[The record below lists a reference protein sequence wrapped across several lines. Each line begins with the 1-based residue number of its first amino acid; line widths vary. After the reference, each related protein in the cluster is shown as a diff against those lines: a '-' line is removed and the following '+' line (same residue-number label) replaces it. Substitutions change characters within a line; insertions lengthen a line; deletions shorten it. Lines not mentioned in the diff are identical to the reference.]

1 MFAPTD
7 FCFIWHTAASTVGST
22 LFLCKEVSSV
32 WQPWRRLW
40 WNVLRRSSLGLPI
53 GLPKELSMCGATS
66 WLLLVLSACTCAWSR
81 LALHMLGI
89 WCLVYHGRSRGG
101 KQVVCGIWREACSK
115 CGGRARAGEARC
127 SLSYFGLVLGEWS
140 ARVGDKWCAE
150 QSHLHRRSERT
161 TVASVGLHGLHT
173 PWDVVVAP

>member
-1 MFAPTD
+1 MFAPTESCGWHLA

-22 LFLCKEVSSV
+22 LFLCKEVSLV

-53 GLPKELSMCGATS
+53 RLPKELSMCGATS

-89 WCLVYHGRSRGG
+89 WCLSW
-101 KQVVCGIWREACSK
+101 KKSWRETSGMWHMKGGLFQMRSASK
-115 CGGRARAGEARC
+115 SWRRAAV
-127 SLSYFGLVLGEWS
+127 F
-140 ARVGDKWCAE
+140 
-150 QSHLHRRSERT
+150 RT
-161 TVASVGLHGLHT
+161 TASFWEIGVHEWET
-173 PWDVVVAP
+173 NDVPTRATYTEKVKEPQWQASDFMVCTRHDM